1 VKDAIGCVAKYV
13 FSKAGLTIGGILV
26 PVQKVSFGMSSEKSR
41 CNFNWEQGQVLK
53 TMYTKDGEYRQYG
66 VWTLIA
72 WIDIFCQ
79 FGMTDNVLDSYGK
92 LVYKS

>member
-41 CNFNWEQGQVLK
+41 CNFNWEHEQVLK
-53 TMYTKDGEYRQYG
+53 TTFMRDGEFRQ
-66 VWTLIA
+66 
-72 WIDIFCQ
+72 
-79 FGMTDNVLDSYGK
+79 
-92 LVYKS
+92 